1 MSEKPIIGR
10 YARILLDDWFKRSF
24 GMENRKRLLLLFL
37 QELIPEHQIV
47 NLTYTNTEHINPFPG
62 KKDVRIDVECTDQDG
77 TRFVCEVQLAPQK
90 HFYERAVLN
99 STFAIQQQ
107 KDKGEDDYDFPTVY
121 FVGLMDF
128 SLHQETDRVDYRYLL
143 RETTTGEIMTTR
155 IQYIFLELP
164 NSLHRALTDKASV
177 LDNFCYALHQ
187 MEHLTER
194 PAELK
199 QEIFRLLFDSAEII
213 NFTPEE
219 KAKYQQDMTTE
230 RDIRNYITYAREE
243 GKEEGLAKGRAEGRA
258 EGKAEGREET
268 LRIVAEKLRKRGLSD
283 KEIQQLLQEA

>member
-1 MSEKPIIGR
+1 
-10 YARILLDDWFKRSF
+10 
-24 GMENRKRLLLLFL
+24 
-37 QELIPEHQIV
+37 
-47 NLTYTNTEHINPFPG
+47 
-62 KKDVRIDVECTDQDG
+62 
-77 TRFVCEVQLAPQK
+77 
-90 HFYERAVLN
+90 
-99 STFAIQQQ
+99 
-107 KDKGEDDYDFPTVY
+107 
-121 FVGLMDF
+121 
-128 SLHQETDRVDYRYLL
+128 
-143 RETTTGEIMTTR
+143 
-155 IQYIFLELP
+155 
-164 NSLHRALTDKASV
+164 
-177 LDNFCYALHQ
+177 

-199 QEIFRLLFDSAEII
+199 QEIFRLLFDSAEIT

-243 GKEEGLAKGRAEGRA
+243 GKEEGLAEGRA